1 MTINLKSKQIRGLKK
16 GEKSQTSDNTA
27 TELKRIKTDAQKED
41 PEENRIGLK
50 APGMTYKL
58 GGGSKEDDK
67 KLKQTCDN
75 TLEIRCKEMERNRKD
90 KPERKKQTTEHQQ
103 EQNATEIMK
112 SEEKSGDREEEIEPT
127 AYLCENSTE
136 QNEAEIKSKET
147 NGDREDEIELKNQ
160 VEQTEAEIKSEEKGG
175 DREEEIEV
183 KALLCENS
191 VEHNEAEMKGK
202 RRVVTGKK
210 K

>member
-1 MTINLKSKQIRGLKK
+1 
-16 GEKSQTSDNTA
+16 
-27 TELKRIKTDAQKED
+27 
-41 PEENRIGLK
+41 
-50 APGMTYKL
+50 MTYKL
-58 GGGSKEDDK
+58 GDRSKEDDK
-67 KLKQTCDN
+67 KLKQTCNN
-75 TLEIRCKEMERNRKD
+75 TLEITCKEM
-90 KPERKKQTTEHQQ
+90 ERKKQTTEHQQ